1 MNRSSVS
8 GFEAIK
14 GIKDGTEIRV
24 FDNDIEA
31 AYRHLRRRVLV
42 AGVLKALRTR
52 MENPRKADRKRVKA
66 RRAAA
71 HRARHAARKAATDS
85 RQQTK

>member
-1 MNRSSVS
+1 MSRSSVS

-24 FDNDIEA
+24 FENDIEGA
-31 AYRHLRRRVLV
+31 LRHLRRRVLQ

-52 MENPRKADRKRVKA
+52 NENPRKADRKRVKA

-71 HRARHAARKAATDS
+71 HKARFWQRKAAALARDT
-85 RQQTK
+85 R